1 MVVSKDF
8 TCRRIYSGSK
18 SFWKRQTA
26 VDLSIF
32 EHRKT
37 QEQEIGMTFLSP
49 LRKSK
54 EQVDDA
60 AIIELVVFD
69 PDNGGE
75 QHLYM
80 SGKLLFG
87 KVSGTF
93 NQRGQGIRV
102 QQFSSYANSLI
113 SKYIYARIDLVADG
127 ITGKIVTLVPLNDD
141 IIDEHGRLDIEI
153 DKPSTGLGVLPVV
166 AQYRRFKTEE
176 WDATV
181 EQFNHEVGAVSRLR
195 QISSDALEK
204 TKDLIE
210 EAEDISGVLYKK
222 TSALETTVSKL
233 RQISSDALGED
244 EDNNHDEHDENNQ
257 DSPRIN
263 VVTDD
268 HVMMSPAPTLSA
280 TAIENQPVTP
290 TVPTPH
296 QPMQRPSPA
305 SQPIH
310 RRGMLTSPISP
321 TSNNNNPPVE
331 GMAANVTTVSHVPTS
346 SSTGVTS
353 TISTPKDTSK
363 ITPPAVH
370 SVISAPQTDDTAA
383 DNGHDHDH
391 DEQDDAFDEREFDD
405 DDDEDEDEEEEED
418 EGFEDPDEDGNDE
431 GEIRQSESTLP
442 TPIPSESQ
450 VTSK

>member
-60 AIIELVVFD
+60 AIIELAVFD

-93 NQRGQGIRV
+93 NRRGQGIRV
-102 QQFSSYANSLI
+102 QQFSSYANNLI

-141 IIDEHGRLDIEI
+141 IIDDHGRLDIEI

-166 AQYRRFKTEE
+166 AQYRRFKTVV
-176 WDATV
+176 WDV
-181 EQFNHEVGAVSRLR
+181 IVHEVDAVSRLR

-204 TKDLIE
+204 IKDNIE
-210 EAEDISGVLYKK
+210 EAEDNSGVLYKK
-222 TSALETTVSKL
+222 TTALETTVSKL
-233 RQISSDALGED
+233 RQISSDALGDD
-244 EDNNHDEHDENNQ
+244 EDNNHDKHDENNQ
-257 DSPRIN
+257 DSPRIK

-268 HVMMSPAPTLSA
+268 HVMMNTAPSTLSS
-280 TAIENQPVTP
+280 TAIENQPVTS

-296 QPMQRPSPA
+296 QPMQRSPSTDHPK
-305 SQPIH
+305 H
-310 RRGMLTSPISP
+310 RRGIHTRSTKS
-321 TSNNNNPPVE
+321 
-331 GMAANVTTVSHVPTS
+331 TVFVS
-346 SSTGVTS
+346 SLQRLYK
-353 TISTPKDTSK
+353 PRLF
-363 ITPPAVH
+363 
-370 SVISAPQTDDTAA
+370 VI
-383 DNGHDHDH
+383 HLYHKH
-391 DEQDDAFDEREFDD
+391 LFW
-405 DDDEDEDEEEEED
+405 
-418 EGFEDPDEDGNDE
+418 
-431 GEIRQSESTLP
+431 
-442 TPIPSESQ
+442 
-450 VTSK
+450 